1 MCEFDGAWV
10 WWWRW
15 WCGQQLSW
23 HRAGGC
29 REIGSR
35 KKGRAVHW
43 NTTTHQYYC
52 LLRNTFWIMHNCNT
66 ICSLDHILKKRL
78 KAGIRWQVL
87 DRLIFLKPK
96 KTLLHGAIVIVMHWW
111 IYQSNTGKKE
121 HPAEPPLCIRLLE
134 TSSWSVPKMRSF
146 YGKCIVYSAGSI
158 YLWHSSGG
166 LDVDITTSG
175 VSTYCCPWFCCRRPF

>member
-1 MCEFDGAWV
+1 MCEFGDAWV

-15 WCGQQLSW
+15 WSGQQLSW

-52 LLRNTFWIMHNCNT
+52 LLPNTFWIMHNCNT

-96 KTLLHGAIVIVMHWW
+96 KNTFAWCHCHCDALMDLSKQHWQKRTSCRTSPVYQTPRNFIMIRTQDEVSWWQMYCLFSRFYLLV
-111 IYQSNTGKKE
+111 T
-121 HPAEPPLCIRLLE
+121 
-134 TSSWSVPKMRSF
+134 F
-146 YGKCIVYSAGSI
+146 
-158 YLWHSSGG
+158 
-166 LDVDITTSG
+166 
-175 VSTYCCPWFCCRRPF
+175 FRRTRCWYYD

>member
-52 LLRNTFWIMHNCNT
+52 LLPNTFWIMHNCNT
-66 ICSLDHILKKRL
+66 ICSLNHILKKRL

-96 KTLLHGAIVIVMHWW
+96 KKHFCMVPLSLWCIDGFIKATLAKKNILQNLPCVSDSSKLHHDPYPRWDHFMANVLFIQQVL
-111 IYQSNTGKKE
+111 ST
-121 HPAEPPLCIRLLE
+121 C
-134 TSSWSVPKMRSF
+134 
-146 YGKCIVYSAGSI
+146 
-158 YLWHSSGG
+158 
-166 LDVDITTSG
+166 DILQED
-175 VSTYCCPWFCCRRPF
+175 